1 MFEGVTN
8 ADELIAAFQNFKGKR
23 TGGDSGRTAQGRFAQ
38 RRLPPRDSGGAARP
52 PRKCANCGETHDA
65 RTCPKPSVAVSDR
78 KCWTC
83 GEKHMA
89 KDCPQKGKDVAR
101 PIRAIEDGVIAA
113 IDAGALA
120 GFFAVDHEG
129 FQTVQHGKRRTPEP
143 PGGVCGG
150 LVLHTDEASR
160 AETPGR
166 EGSLHG
172 GHRVQMDNS
181 RNLQNL
187 NRTSRPMPTTATLG
201 SFMSKNVFDILGGEK
216 QHDTTSVPVALA
228 SPVAHAQRRVLQHEA
243 GNLTTE
249 TDGGY
254 GKTTA
259 TTVATT
265 RPHDTT
271 RLVTSTTPSGNT
283 ARPTIADLRKRQKE
297 VVSQDVSLTAMM
309 AAVQEAERISQSIN
323 AIEYSG
329 PVQSLC
335 SLAETIK
342 VRVAMDSAACDNVIN
357 PDELP
362 SDAEYVPN
370 EDDKHFV
377 GANNSPIERYG
388 SCKTVMES
396 SRGKVGCTWQMAA
409 VSRALHSVG
418 VVAGPKG
425 GPGKQDI
432 LFNNEK
438 CYVVA
443 PGIVK
448 KIMEHCKAV
457 AEYDRE
463 GNLYIGEMTLSSFH
477 RQGLSQ

>member
-1 MFEGVTN
+1 
-8 ADELIAAFQNFKGKR
+8 
-23 TGGDSGRTAQGRFAQ
+23 
-38 RRLPPRDSGGAARP
+38 
-52 PRKCANCGETHDA
+52 
-65 RTCPKPSVAVSDR
+65 
-78 KCWTC
+78 
-83 GEKHMA
+83 
-89 KDCPQKGKDVAR
+89 
-101 PIRAIEDGVIAA
+101 
-113 IDAGALA
+113 
-120 GFFAVDHEG
+120 
-129 FQTVQHGKRRTPEP
+129 
-143 PGGVCGG
+143 
-150 LVLHTDEASR
+150 
-160 AETPGR
+160 
-166 EGSLHG
+166 
-172 GHRVQMDNS
+172 
-181 RNLQNL
+181 
-187 NRTSRPMPTTATLG
+187 MPTTATLG
-201 SFMSKNVFDILGGEK
+201 NFMSKNVFDILGGDTI
-216 QHDTTSVPVALA
+216 DTTRLKTHRGKPRDKHSACEPGTGEKGTDKELAPVDKGCPAGR
-228 SPVAHAQRRVLQHEA
+228 AQHRVLQHEA

-254 GKTTA
+254 D
-259 TTVATT
+259 
-265 RPHDTT
+265 DTT

-283 ARPTIADLRKRQKE
+283 TRPTIADLRKRQKE
-297 VVSQDVSLTAMM
+297 VVSQDVSLTAMV
-309 AAVQEAERISQSIN
+309 AAVQEAERIAQSIN

-396 SRGKVGCTWQMAA
+396 NRGKVGCTWQMAA